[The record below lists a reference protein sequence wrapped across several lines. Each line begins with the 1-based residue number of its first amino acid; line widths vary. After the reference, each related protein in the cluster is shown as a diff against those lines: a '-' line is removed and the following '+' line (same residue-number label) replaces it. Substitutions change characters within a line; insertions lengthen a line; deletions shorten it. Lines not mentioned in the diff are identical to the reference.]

1 MAFAARSSSLAASRA
16 FHTTRPAFVKV
27 GDSVP
32 NLDVLTEKSPGN
44 TVNLAKEFASGD
56 GLIIGVPGAFS
67 PGCSQKHVPSYL
79 KHPNLKDAG
88 HVFVVSV
95 NDPFVM
101 GAWGELLDP
110 TGASGVS
117 ATLSLSRWFFFTPL
131 STDNHVLEG
140 SLHCRCYWPI
150 HQGVGA

>member
-1 MAFAARSSSLAASRA
+1 MAFRSSIRPLALAARSSVAASRG
-16 FHTTRPAFVKV
+16 FHATRPAFVKV
-27 GDSVP
+27 GDTVP

-44 TVNLAKEFASGD
+44 TVNLAKEFATGD

-67 PGCSQKHVPSYL
+67 PGCSQKHIPSYL

-101 GAWGELLDP
+101 NAWGELLDP
-110 TGASGVS
+110 TASSNVS
-117 ATLSLSRWFFFTPL
+117 ADYPSIVTLIF
-131 STDNHVLEG
+131 E
-140 SLHCRCYWPI
+140 Y
-150 HQGVGA
+150 